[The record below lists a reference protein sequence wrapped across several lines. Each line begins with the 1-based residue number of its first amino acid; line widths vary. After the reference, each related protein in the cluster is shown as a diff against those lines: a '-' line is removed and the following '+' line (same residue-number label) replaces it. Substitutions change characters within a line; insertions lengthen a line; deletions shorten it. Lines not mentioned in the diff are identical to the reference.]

1 MSKVTWEKKQKVLR
15 VRKNVERYDRENL
28 EGTRH
33 LEDDYYFNYM

>member
-1 MSKVTWEKKQKVLR
+1 MGKKAKGIKSKKKYEC
-15 VRKNVERYDRENL
+15 VERYDRENL